1 MATAMS
7 EVLKTKY
14 VVAAPTSGLASD
26 MMSWPRCPGTPPSAR
41 YAKPAACTVSVRTA
55 MLKIVRY
62 VGFRCFMRNVHWLH
76 ALPMATIIV
85 ACGPSR
91 SSAAKSTA
99 YDTDIVDP
107 LLASG
112 SDTLNADVNPETSSR
127 PTNNHGFSN
136 VMFGRL
142 NARTM
147 VAAAIT
153 QQT

>member
-7 EVLKTKY
+7 AVLKTKY

-26 MMSWPRCPGTPPSAR
+26 MTSWPRGPGTPSSAR
-41 YAKPAACTVSVRTA
+41 YARPAACTVSVSTA

-62 VGFRCFMRNVHWLH
+62 VGFRCFMRKVHWLH
-76 ALPMATIIV
+76 ALPIATIIV
-85 ACGPSR
+85 AWGPSR

-99 YDTDIVDP
+99 YETDIVDP

-112 SDTLNADVNPETSSR
+112 NDTLKADVNADTTSR
-127 PTNNHGFSN
+127 PTNNQGFSN

-142 NARTM
+142 NARTTA
-147 VAAAIT
+147 AAAIT
-153 QQT
+153 QHT